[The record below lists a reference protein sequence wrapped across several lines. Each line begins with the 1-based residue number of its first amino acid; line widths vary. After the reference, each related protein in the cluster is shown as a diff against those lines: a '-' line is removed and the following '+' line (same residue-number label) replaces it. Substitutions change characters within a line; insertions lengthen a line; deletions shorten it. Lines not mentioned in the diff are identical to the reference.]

1 MDVLLTTREVLDI
14 LKVDRITIYRM
25 LQDAGLKASKLDNS
39 GDLREEKWSAL
50 QVVIITRLNQS
61 SQKPIPAFLPTAY
74 RPFRIYFPENSIQ
87 HRINLRVDHPIVDIP
102 AVSPVQDQFHFAQHR
117 QLLGDISLP
126 QAQIGFQVA
135 DAVFPVAQ
143 DSQNSQPGR
152 VR

>member
-1 MDVLLTTREVLDI
+1 LTTREVLDI

-74 RPFRIYFPENSIQ
+74 RPFRFYFPENSIQ
-87 HRINLRVDHPIVDIP
+87 HRINLRVDHPIDIP
-102 AVSPVQDQFHFAQHR
+102 AVSPVQDQSHFVQHR

-126 QAQIGFQVA
+126 RAQIGFHVT
-135 DAVFPVAQ
+135 DAVFPGAQ